1 MKIKECATD
10 ILCRDVTPPG
20 MLFVRRWFSERRSLA
35 P

>member
-10 ILCRDVTPPG
+10 ILCRDG
-20 MLFVRRWFSERRSLA
+20 MLFVRRWFSERRNLA